1 MHRVFLKLIWLAVL
15 LTASW
20 PGGVLAHG
28 GGTPRLTDVA
38 VGPYRLF
45 VWSQPEP
52 PRVGEI
58 HFAIVV
64 VEATGDTAASD
75 RATALDTPVLDATV
89 QLELRTAANPD
100 QRLARAATRDQ
111 ALFPQ
116 YYETDLEV
124 PAAGT
129 WQASVTVT
137 GPAGAGDA
145 RFDFV
150 VLPPRQINWLMVAG
164 GILLLLLLSVAGR
177 PRSKAS
183 ATV

>member
-1 MHRVFLKLIWLAVL
+1 MHRVFLKLIWLTML

-20 PGGVLAHG
+20 PGEVLAHG
-28 GGTPRLTDVA
+28 GGTPRLTDVV
-38 VGPYRLF
+38 VGPYRSF

-52 PRVGEI
+52 PRVGEM

-64 VEATGDTAASD
+64 VEAAGDAAASD
-75 RATALDTPVLDATV
+75 SAAALDTPVLDATV
-89 QLELRTAANPD
+89 QLELRAVTN
-100 QRLARAATRDQ
+100 QEQLLVSAATRDQ

-116 YYETDLEV
+116 YYETGLEV
-124 PAAGT
+124 PTAGT
-129 WQASVTVT
+129 WQANVIVI
-137 GPAGAGDA
+137 GPDGAGDA

-150 VLPPRQINWLMVAG
+150 VLPPRQINWMMVAG